1 MPELPEVESFRKYI
15 ADTSLH
21 QKIENVRTAA
31 QGMLIETT
39 DADLKHI
46 LKNNSFEDTFRH
58 GKFLFI
64 RLRFQGSLMLHFGM
78 TGDLLYYYPDK
89 SSPKSYVL
97 LFEFDNGH
105 WLSFSD
111 PRRLGKISLVEDVQA
126 FIDKRGYG
134 EDALQISWESFY
146 KILKKK
152 RTAIKVSLM
161 DQKVVAGVGNE
172 FSDELLFQTKVH
184 PASITAM
191 LPEKKLKEV
200 YESMQNILKE
210 AVSHD
215 ADRKK
220 LKHYFFLGNR
230 KAGLRCPRCKGETEW
245 QTIGGRSSYFC
256 SACQKLYR

>member
-21 QKIENVRTAA
+21 QKIKNVRTAA

-39 DADLKHI
+39 DADLKRI

-58 GKFLFI
+58 GKFLFV
-64 RLRFQGSLMLHFGM
+64 RLRSHGSLMLHFGM
-78 TGDLLYYYPDK
+78 TGDLLYYSDNA
-89 SSPKSYVL
+89 SPKSYVL

-105 WLSFSD
+105 RLSFSD
-111 PRRLGKISLVEDVQA
+111 PRRLGKISLVDDVQA
-126 FIDKRGYG
+126 FINKRGYG

-146 KILKKK
+146 TILKKK

-172 FSDELLFQTKVH
+172 FSDEILFQTQVH
-184 PASITAM
+184 PASITSR
-191 LPEKKLKEV
+191 LPEKKLREI
-200 YESMQNILKE
+200 YESMKSILKE
-210 AVSHD
+210 AVNHD

-230 KAGLRCPRCKGETEW
+230 KAGLRCPGCKGETEW

-256 SACQKLYR
+256 AACQKLYR